1 MQNTVVHKTQEQIER
16 ELLEGVQSA
25 KQAFQQADA
34 DDLALARERYIRALD
49 AFSRLLRGK
58 ENSVM

>member
-1 MQNTVVHKTQEQIER
+1 MQNTVVHRTQEQIER

-34 DDLALARERYIRALD
+34 DDLALARDRYIRALD

>member
-1 MQNTVVHKTQEQIER
+1 MQNTVVHKTQEQIEC

-25 KQAFQQADA
+25 KQAFQRADA
-34 DDLALARERYIRALD
+34 DDLALPRERYIRALD